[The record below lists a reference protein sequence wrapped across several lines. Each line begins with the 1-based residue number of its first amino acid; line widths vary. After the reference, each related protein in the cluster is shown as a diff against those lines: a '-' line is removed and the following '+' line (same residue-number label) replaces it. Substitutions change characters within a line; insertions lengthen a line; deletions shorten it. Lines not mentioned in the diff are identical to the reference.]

1 MGRFADCSFSKT
13 NQRGLALACSGRTVK
28 RCALPPYTQWV
39 STGSGIFRLVL
50 YSHNVERYSLNGNVI
65 LCCMDNP
72 QMFIRLL
79 LLPASLR
86 KLLVFAALAFV
97 SPQLSTQLSY
107 SDWAIEHFGDQAD
120 MVAANPSGTNIAMC
134 SIC

>member
-13 NQRGLALACSGRTVK
+13 NQRGLALACSGRAVK
-28 RCALPPYTQWV
+28 RCALPSNTQWV
-39 STGSGIFRLVL
+39 STGSGVFRLVL
-50 YSHNVERYSLNGNVI
+50 YSFNVKRYSLNRNAS
-65 LCCMDNP
+65 LCCMDSS
-72 QMFIRLL
+72 QVFIRLL

-86 KLLVFAALAFV
+86 KLLVFAALVFV
-97 SPQLSTQLSY
+97 SLQLSAQLFY